1 MAYDKDFLL
10 SLYRKMVLIRQFE
23 ERVKYLFL
31 EGIMPGTIHQ
41 YNGQEAIAAGVCSAL
56 RAGDVI
62 TSTHR
67 PHGHA
72 LARGLTAESMLH
84 ELFGKITG
92 CCRGKGGS
100 MHIGDLA
107 KGMAPAIAIVAGA
120 VPMATGI
127 ALAFK
132 MKMQANVAVCF
143 VGDGAVN
150 EGAFHEGVNMGAVWS
165 LPVVYVI
172 ENNLYSASTPIFDM
186 VRVKKL
192 AERAACY
199 GIPGLTIDG
208 NDVLAVYETA
218 RETIDRARRGEGP
231 TLVECMT
238 YRITGHSRR
247 DPCNYQPDEERKS
260 ALENEPIRRFRGY
273 LLSQHIA
280 SEADLE
286 NVGKEIEAEIEQGV
300 KSAMAAPDPAPDEAL
315 EDLYV

>member
-1 MAYDKDFLL
+1 MAYEKSFLL
-10 SLYRKMVLIRQFE
+10 SLYRMMVLIRKFE
-23 ERVKYLFL
+23 DRVKYLFL

-41 YNGQEAIAAGVCSAL
+41 YHGQEAIAVGFCSAL
-56 RAGDVI
+56 EDGDVI

-72 LARGLTAESMLH
+72 LARGLSVASLLH
-84 ELFGKITG
+84 ELFGKTTG
-92 CCRGKGGS
+92 CCKGKGGS
-100 MHIGDLA
+100 MHVGDLE
-107 KGMAPAIAIVAGA
+107 KGMAPAVAIVAGA
-120 VPMATGI
+120 VPMATGM

-132 MKMQANVAVCF
+132 MKRQRHAAVCF

-172 ENNLYSASTPIFDM
+172 ENNLYAASTPTLEM

-192 AERAACY
+192 SDRAACY
-199 GIPGLTIDG
+199 GIPGVTIDG
-208 NDVLAVYETA
+208 NDVVGVFETA
-218 RETIDRARRGEGP
+218 QEAIQRAREGHGP

-247 DPCNYQPDEERKS
+247 DPCNYQPEEERRN
-260 ALENEPIRRFRGY
+260 ALQQEPIARFRQR
-273 LLSQHIA
+273 LLADQVA
-280 SEADLE
+280 SEDELDAIGRD
-286 NVGKEIEAEIEQGV
+286 VDAEIEAAVQ
-300 KSAMAAPDPAPDEAL
+300 SAMAAPEPSPEDAL

>member
-1 MAYDKDFLL
+1 MAYEKSFLL
-10 SLYRKMVLIRQFE
+10 SLYRMMVLIRKFE
-23 ERVKYLFL
+23 DRVKYLFL

-41 YNGQEAIAAGVCSAL
+41 YHGQEAIAVGFCSAL
-56 RAGDVI
+56 EDGDVI

-72 LARGLTAESMLH
+72 LARGLSVASLLH
-84 ELFGKITG
+84 ELFGKTTG
-92 CCRGKGGS
+92 CCKGKGGS
-100 MHIGDLA
+100 MHVGDLE
-107 KGMAPAIAIVAGA
+107 KGMAPAVAIVAGA
-120 VPMATGI
+120 VPMATGM

-132 MKMQANVAVCF
+132 MKKQRHAAVCF

-172 ENNLYSASTPIFDM
+172 ENNLYAASTPTLEM

-192 AERAACY
+192 SDRAACY
-199 GIPGLTIDG
+199 GIPGVTIDG
-208 NDVLAVYETA
+208 NDVVGVFETA
-218 RETIDRARRGEGP
+218 QEAIQRARNGKGP

-247 DPCNYQPDEERKS
+247 DPCNYQPEEERRN
-260 ALENEPIRRFRGY
+260 ALQQEPIARFRQS
-273 LLSQHIA
+273 LLADQVA
-280 SEADLE
+280 SEDELDAIGRD
-286 NVGKEIEAEIEQGV
+286 VDAEIEAAVQ
-300 KSAMAAPDPAPDEAL
+300 SAMAAPEPSPEDAL

>member
-1 MAYDKDFLL
+1 MAYEKSFLL
-10 SLYRKMVLIRQFE
+10 SLYRMMVLIRKFE
-23 ERVKYLFL
+23 DRVKYLFL

-41 YNGQEAIAAGVCSAL
+41 YHGQEAIAVGFCSAL
-56 RAGDVI
+56 EDGDVI

-72 LARGLTAESMLH
+72 LARGLSVASLLH
-84 ELFGKITG
+84 ELFGKTTG
-92 CCRGKGGS
+92 CCKGKGGS
-100 MHIGDLA
+100 MHVGDLE
-107 KGMAPAIAIVAGA
+107 KGMAPAVAIVAGA
-120 VPMATGI
+120 VPMATGM

-132 MKMQANVAVCF
+132 MKKQRHAAVCF

-172 ENNLYSASTPIFDM
+172 ENNLYAASTPTLEM

-192 AERAACY
+192 SDRAACY
-199 GIPGLTIDG
+199 GIPGVTIDG
-208 NDVLAVYETA
+208 NDVVGVFETA
-218 RETIDRARRGEGP
+218 QEAIQRAREGHGP

-247 DPCNYQPDEERKS
+247 DPCNYQPEEERRN
-260 ALENEPIRRFRGY
+260 ALQQEPIARFRQS
-273 LLSQHIA
+273 LLADQVA
-280 SEADLE
+280 SEDELDAIGRD
-286 NVGKEIEAEIEQGV
+286 VDAEIEAAVQ
-300 KSAMAAPDPAPDEAL
+300 SAMAAPKPSPEDAL

>member
-1 MAYDKDFLL
+1 MPYEKEFLL
-10 SLYRKMVLIRQFE
+10 SLYRRMVLIRKFE
-23 ERVKYLFL
+23 ERIKFLFL

-41 YNGQEAIAAGVCSAL
+41 YHGQEAIAVGFCSAL
-56 RAGDVI
+56 EAGDVI

-72 LARGLTAESMLH
+72 LARGLSPASLLH
-84 ELFGKITG
+84 ELFGKTTG
-92 CCRGKGGS
+92 CCKGKGGS
-100 MHIGDLA
+100 MHVGDLE

-120 VPMATGI
+120 VPMATGM

-132 MKMQANVAVCF
+132 MKKQTHAAICF

-172 ENNLYSASTPIFDM
+172 ENNLYAASTPTFDM

-192 AERAACY
+192 SDRAACY
-199 GIPGLTIDG
+199 GIPGVTIDG
-208 NDVLAVYETA
+208 NDVVKVFETA
-218 RETIDRARRGEGP
+218 QEALHRARRGEGP

-247 DPCNYQPDEERKS
+247 DPGNYQPEEERKS
-260 ALENEPIRRFRGY
+260 ALQREPIARFRNH
-273 LLSQHIA
+273 LLAGQLA
-280 SEADLE
+280 TEAELDAI
-286 NVGKEIEAEIEQGV
+286 GRDIDAEIEEAV
-300 KSAMAAPDPAPDEAL
+300 KSAMAAPDPAPEEAL
-315 EDLYV
+315 NDLYV